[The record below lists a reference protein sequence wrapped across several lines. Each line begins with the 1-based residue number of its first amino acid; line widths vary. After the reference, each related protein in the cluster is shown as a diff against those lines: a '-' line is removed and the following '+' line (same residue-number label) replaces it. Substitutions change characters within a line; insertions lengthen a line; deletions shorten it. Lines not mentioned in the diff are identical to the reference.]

1 MKKFFLTICLAM
13 MLCGIPVTA
22 HAAGQHTPKASPTRI
37 LFVGNSYTKRNHMP
51 NLFRKL
57 CKNSGQNVVVRSLT
71 NPGHSLKN
79 TSDPTT
85 ANGRKL
91 YRLLRTQRWDY
102 VILQDRRYYPISKPK
117 RMKRTIR
124 TLAPY
129 IKNAGAQMV
138 LYQTWAPGKWHN
150 DYDRYDSVSNR
161 SDYQNI
167 LNRTI
172 AEIAAEHDALVAPVG
187 TAFLLCNRS
196 SYGIRLLKGDYS
208 HPTVEGSYLAA
219 CVIYSTIFSRSPMGI
234 PYTGTLDVMTAF
246 KLQKIAETAC
256 FSS

>member
-1 MKKFFLTICLAM
+1 MPQGTGKHQHLPHAFYLWE
-13 MLCGIPVTA
+13 TA
-22 HAAGQHTPKASPTRI
+22 IHSKS
-37 LFVGNSYTKRNHMP
+37 
-51 NLFRKL
+51 
-57 CKNSGQNVVVRSLT
+57 SGQNVIVRSLT
-71 NPGHSLKN
+71 NLGRSLKN
-79 TSDPTT
+79 TSNPTT

-91 YRLLRTQRWDY
+91 YRLLRMQRWDY

-124 TLAPY
+124 KLAPY
-129 IKNAGAQMV
+129 IQASGAKMV

-161 SDYQNI
+161 SDYQSI

-172 AEIAAEHDALVAPVG
+172 AVAPVG
-187 TAFLLCNRS
+187 TAFLLCSHS
-196 SYGIRLLKGDYS
+196 SYGIKLLMGDYS

-219 CVIYSTIFSRSPMGI
+219 CVIYNTVFSRSSMGI

-246 KLQKIAETAC
+246 KLQKLAETVC
-256 FSS
+256 FAS